1 MKKKWKEVYEK
12 YATKE
17 NLSKHNANFINF
29 PFSLNVV
36 SPIDILTVS
45 KDWKQAF
52 IDTSYINN
60 NWKIKKIKIKVI

>member
-17 NLSKHNANFINF
+17 KLSSYNGNFINF
-29 PFSLNVV
+29 PLRLDVL